1 MQSFVF
7 HAPTEII
14 FGKNEEEKTARLIKK
29 YGGTRVFIVY
39 GGGSVVNSGLL
50 KKITGLLDA
59 DNLEF
64 MEYGGVQPNPLV
76 SHARDGVASAIDFGA
91 DFILAVGGG
100 STIDAAKAIAH
111 GVANPDTDIWKFWKR
126 EAELARSLPVGVVL
140 TISAAGSETSA
151 SAVLTDADAGEKRGL
166 TTDFNRPRFTVMNP
180 ELTYTVPK
188 YHVACG
194 IADIMMHT
202 MDRYFTQQTGENEFT
217 DAVSA
222 GLLRTV
228 IKNAPVVLSDPE
240 NYDAVSEIMWCGSVS
255 HNGITGLGRPMDF
268 SVHALGHELGGRFDV
283 AHGASLCTMWGSWA
297 EYVKSVN
304 TGRFVK
310 YAREIWGINER
321 ASEEI
326 IADAGIAKTVE
337 FFKSI
342 GMPTCFT
349 ELGIGVQ
356 DEKAIDEMAA
366 SCVFY
371 GQRLVGNFKPLDK
384 AAVADVYRLAN
395 K

>member
-1 MQSFVF
+1 MLSFAF
-7 HAPTEII
+7 HTPTEII
-14 FGKNEEEKTARLIKK
+14 FGKNEEEKTGQLVKK
-29 YGGTRVFIVY
+29 YGGTKIFVVY
-39 GGGSVVNSGLL
+39 GGGSVVKSGLL
-50 KKITGLLDA
+50 NRIKERLEAENLDY
-59 DNLEF
+59 
-64 MEYGGVQPNPLV
+64 MMYGGVQPNPLL
-76 SHARDGVASAIDFGA
+76 SHAREGVKAALGFDA

-100 STIDAAKAIAH
+100 SAIDEAKAIAH
-111 GVANPDTDIWKFWKR
+111 GTKNPDIDIWKFWKR
-126 EAELARSLPVGVVL
+126 EIELTQSLPVGVVL

-202 MDRYFTQQTGENEFT
+202 MDRYFTQQAAENEFT
-217 DAVSA
+217 DAVAA

-228 IKNAPVVLSDPE
+228 IKNAPVVLNDLS

-255 HNGITGLGRPMDF
+255 HNGITGLGRPFDF
-268 SVHALGHELGGRFDV
+268 SVHGLGHELGGRFNV
-283 AHGASLCTMWGSWA
+283 SHGASLTTMWGSWA
-297 EYVKSVN
+297 EYVKN
-304 TGRFVK
+304 INIKRFEK
-310 YAREIWGINER
+310 YACEVWGVDG
-321 ASEEI
+321 
-326 IADAGIAKTVE
+326 ADAGIAKNVE

-356 DEKAIDEMAA
+356 DEKVIDEMAA
-366 SCVFY
+366 SAVFH
-371 GQRLVGNFKPLDK
+371 GKRVVGNFKPLEQSDCANIYK
-384 AAVADVYRLAN
+384 LAN
-395 K
+395 R